1 MGSLAYPPRVVGWRS
16 GWLARVWV
24 SVVVTLLVAAG
35 AGASELRG
43 ISVRPAPDG
52 QTMLLELSQPA
63 DTRVSVVRGNG
74 NALARLYVDLPAGSR
89 LAAGARRNVAGD
101 APVRGARVGQGDEG
115 NLRVVVDLDGAQNYR
130 VRREKQGRVVAITV
144 TRAVP
149 ADGAAAAPVD
159 EPPAPIA
166 RQPTPPPAPVVVA
179 RKQAPRPKIVLDPGH
194 GGDDPGASGFV
205 IEKEVTLD
213 ISLRLAA
220 MLRERLNAD
229 VVLTR
234 ADDATL
240 TLPSRTSRA
249 NTEGADLFVS
259 IHANANETGRL
270 SGIETYYL
278 DNTVDQATLRLASM
292 ENGLD
297 MLKPAEGGT
306 DLRYILSD
314 LVQGGKMEESA
325 LLAQAI
331 QNGVVRNLRTKW
343 TDVIDLGVKRGP
355 FYVLVG
361 AYMPCVLVETS
372 FLSHPVEG
380 RRMADPDYRAAVAE
394 GVYAGVA
401 RFLASGVGA
410 KTL

>member
-24 SVVVTLLVAAG
+24 SVAVVVAVVATG
-35 AGASELRG
+35 AASDLRG

-52 QTMLLELSQPA
+52 QTMVLELSQPA
-63 DTRVSVVRGNG
+63 EARVSVVRGRG
-74 NALARLYVDLPAGSR
+74 DALARLYVDLPAGSR
-89 LAAGARRNVAGD
+89 LAPGVGRHVTSDG
-101 APVRGARVGQGDEG
+101 PVRAARVGQGDDG
-115 NLRVVVDLDGAQNYR
+115 NLRIVVELEGAQAYR
-130 VRREKQGRVVAITV
+130 VRRERQGRVVALTV
-144 TRAVP
+144 TRAATEP
-149 ADGAAAAPVD
+149 AETPATAAKVAPEPAAPV
-159 EPPAPIA
+159 AA
-166 RQPTPPPAPVVVA
+166 K
-179 RKQAPRPKIVLDPGH
+179 RKNVPRPKIVLDPGH
-194 GGDDPGASGFV
+194 GGDDPGATGFV
-205 IEKEVTLD
+205 VEKEVTLD

-220 MLRERLNAD
+220 MLRERLGAQ

-234 ADDATL
+234 GDDATL
-240 TLPSRTSRA
+240 TLPSRTALA

-297 MLKPAEGGT
+297 MLKPAEGGS

-314 LVQGGKMEESA
+314 LLQGGKMEESA

-343 TDVIDLGVKRGP
+343 TEVIDLGVKRGP

-380 RRMADPDYRAAVAE
+380 RRMADPEYRAAVAE
-394 GVYAGVA
+394 GVYHGIAK
-401 RFLASGVGA
+401 FLASGVGA

>member
-1 MGSLAYPPRVVGWRS
+1 MWWRS
-16 GWLARVWV
+16 GWLARVTAGV
-24 SVVVTLLVAAG
+24 AVGLVVVAA

-63 DTRVSVVRGNG
+63 DTRVSVVRGQG

-89 LAAGARRNVAGD
+89 LAAGARRNVAGER
-101 APVRGARVGQGDEG
+101 PVRAARVGQGDDG
-115 NLRVVVDLDGAQNYR
+115 NLRVVLELEGAQGYR
-130 VRREKQGRVVAITV
+130 VRRERQGRVVAVTV
-144 TRAVP
+144 TRA
-149 ADGAAAAPVD
+149 AAEAPEAPAPV
-159 EPPAPIA
+159 A
-166 RQPTPPPAPVVVA
+166 RRAPPPAAEPVVAA
-179 RKQAPRPKIVLDPGH
+179 RKDVVRPRVAPKIVLDPGH
-194 GGDDPGASGFV
+194 GGTDPGASGFV
-205 IEKEVTLD
+205 VEKEVTLD
-213 ISLRLAA
+213 IALRIAE
-220 MLRERLNAD
+220 MLRERLGAE

-240 TLPSRTSRA
+240 TLPSRTARA

-259 IHANANETGRL
+259 IHANANPTGRL

-297 MLKPAEGGT
+297 MLKPAEGGS

-380 RRMADPDYRAAVAE
+380 RRMADPDYREAVAE
-394 GVYAGVA
+394 GVYAGIS
-401 RFLASGVGA
+401 RFLASGLGA